1 MKGFKIASIKYVE
14 ERVKGEGKRMKEDKG
29 EERIG
34 REKNKIGEKQSRL
47 ACPSAGAYAYHYILG
62 AQAFPTPSTTVSNN
76 L

>member
-1 MKGFKIASIKYVE
+1 ME
-14 ERVKGEGKRMKEDKG
+14 ERVKGEGKGIKEGKG

-34 REKNKIGEKQSRL
+34 RKKNKIGEKQSRL

-62 AQAFPTPSTTVSNN
+62 VRAFPTPSTTISNN